1 MPFTTEIEY
10 LGSKAQAKICP
21 CCHAKLGIDGFRP
34 IEIIMQ
40 FLIRGELIVR
50 TFHNLECP
58 ECGEQFFTSRQAAY
72 LGGTISRFKLNF
84 GG

>member
-1 MPFTTEIEY
+1 MPTTTEVIPY
-10 LGSKAQAKICP
+10 GSKAQAKVCP
-21 CCHAKLGIDGFRP
+21 CCHAKLGVDGFRP
-34 IEIIMQ
+34 IEIVMQ
-40 FLIRGELIVR
+40 FLIRGGLIVR

-72 LGGTISRFKLNF
+72 LGGAIARFNLNF